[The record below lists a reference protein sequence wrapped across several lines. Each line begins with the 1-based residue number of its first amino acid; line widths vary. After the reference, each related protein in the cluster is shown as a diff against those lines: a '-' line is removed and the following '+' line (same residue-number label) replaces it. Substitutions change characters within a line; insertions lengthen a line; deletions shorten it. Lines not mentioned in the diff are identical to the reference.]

1 MTLLL
6 ASGSKTRAQ
15 ILKKAKIGFEVVDHG
30 VDEEELKIS
39 LNELSPKDISIQ
51 LSEIKAIKPS
61 MKYFDDFV
69 IGADQVLDF
78 NGSLINKAAHL
89 QEAKKQLLDLSG
101 KTHKLI
107 TAITIA
113 KNGVVVWKHYDV
125 AKITMRELSERQ
137 IDEYLY
143 NMDKETLG
151 CVGVYAIEQEG
162 IKLLNKIDG
171 DYFSILGLPLL
182 PLTQFLWQNNILY
195 YSWKTNKNS
204 SY

>member
-6 ASGSKTRAQ
+6 ASGSKTRVE
-15 ILKKAKIGFEVVDHG
+15 ILKKAKISFEVVDHG
-30 VDEEELKIS
+30 VDEEELKVS

-51 LSEIKAIKPS
+51 LAEIKAIKPS
-61 MKYFDDFV
+61 LKHSEAFV
-69 IGADQVLDF
+69 IGADQVLDLD
-78 NGSLINKAAHL
+78 GSIINKAVHL
-89 QEAKKQLLDLSG
+89 QEAKKQLLELNG

-107 TAITIA
+107 TAITVA
-113 KNGVVVWKHYDV
+113 KNGSVVWKHYDI
-125 AKITMRELSERQ
+125 AKITMRELSEKQ
-137 IDEYLY
+137 IDEYLE
-143 NMDKETLG
+143 NMDKETLD

-195 YSWKTNKNS
+195 YG
-204 SY
+204 

>member
-6 ASGSKTRAQ
+6 ASGSKTRAE
-15 ILKKAKIGFEVVDHG
+15 ILKKAKIGFKVVDHG

-61 MKYFDDFV
+61 MKYSEDFV

-125 AKITMRELSERQ
+125 AKITMRELSEKQ
-137 IDEYLY
+137 IDEYLN

-182 PLTQFLWQNNILY
+182 PLTQFLWQKNILY
-195 YSWKTNKNS
+195 YG
-204 SY
+204 

>member
-6 ASGSKTRAQ
+6 ASGSKTRAE
-15 ILKKAKIGFEVVDHG
+15 ILKKAKIGFKVVDHG

-61 MKYFDDFV
+61 MKYFEDFV

-89 QEAKKQLLDLSG
+89 QEAKKQLLELKG

-113 KNGVVVWKHYDV
+113 KNGVVVWKHHDV
-125 AKITMRELSERQ
+125 AKITMRELSEKQ
-137 IDEYLY
+137 IDEYLE

-195 YSWKTNKNS
+195 YG
-204 SY
+204 

>member
-15 ILKKAKIGFEVVDHG
+15 ILKKAKIGFKVVDHG

-39 LNELSPKDISIQ
+39 LHELSPKDISIQ

-61 MKYFDDFV
+61 MKHSEDFV
-69 IGADQVLDF
+69 IGSDQVLDF

-125 AKITMRELSERQ
+125 AKITMRELSEKQ

-195 YSWKTNKNS
+195 YG
-204 SY
+204 

>member
-6 ASGSKTRAQ
+6 ASGSKTRAE
-15 ILKKAKIGFEVVDHG
+15 ILKKAKIGFKVVDHG

-61 MKYFDDFV
+61 MKYSEDFV

-89 QEAKKQLLDLSG
+89 QEAKKQLLDLRG

-125 AKITMRELSERQ
+125 AKITMRELSEKQ
-137 IDEYLY
+137 IDEYLN

-195 YSWKTNKNS
+195 YG
-204 SY
+204 

>member
-6 ASGSKTRAQ
+6 ASGSKTRAE

-30 VDEEELKIS
+30 VDEEELKVS
-39 LNELSPKDISIQ
+39 LNELSPKDISIR

-61 MKYFDDFV
+61 MKHSEDFV
-69 IGADQVLDF
+69 IGSDQVLDF

-125 AKITMRELSERQ
+125 AKITMRELSEKQ

-195 YSWKTNKNS
+195 YG
-204 SY
+204 

>member
-15 ILKKAKIGFEVVDHG
+15 ILKKAKIGFKVVDHG

-39 LNELSPKDISIQ
+39 LNELSPKDISIR

-61 MKYFDDFV
+61 MKHSEDFV

-125 AKITMRELSERQ
+125 AKITMRKLSEKQ
-137 IDEYLY
+137 IDEYLN

-195 YSWKTNKNS
+195 YG
-204 SY
+204 

>member
-6 ASGSKTRAQ
+6 ASGSKTRAE
-15 ILKKAKIGFEVVDHG
+15 ILKKAKIGFKVVDHG

-61 MKYFDDFV
+61 MKNSEDFV

-78 NGSLINKAAHL
+78 NGTLINKAAHL
-89 QEAKKQLLDLSG
+89 QEAKKQILDLNG
-101 KTHKLI
+101 KTHKLS

-125 AKITMRELSERQ
+125 AKITMRELSEKQ
-137 IDEYLY
+137 IDEYLN

-195 YSWKTNKNS
+195 YG
-204 SY
+204 

>member
-15 ILKKAKIGFEVVDHG
+15 ILKKAKIGFKVVDHG

-39 LNELSPKDISIQ
+39 LNELSPKDISIR

-61 MKYFDDFV
+61 MKHSEDFV

-125 AKITMRELSERQ
+125 AKITMRELSEKQ
-137 IDEYLY
+137 IDEYLE
-143 NMDKETLG
+143 NMDKETLD

-195 YSWKTNKNS
+195 YG
-204 SY
+204 

>member
-6 ASGSKTRAQ
+6 ASGSKTRAE
-15 ILKKAKIGFEVVDHG
+15 ILKKAKIGFKVVDHG

-61 MKYFDDFV
+61 TKYSEDFV

-89 QEAKKQLLDLSG
+89 QEAKKQLLELKG

-125 AKITMRELSERQ
+125 AKITMRELSEKQ
-137 IDEYLY
+137 IDEYLN

-171 DYFSILGLPLL
+171 NYFSILGLPLL

-195 YSWKTNKNS
+195 YG
-204 SY
+204 

>member
-1 MTLLL
+1 MCI
-6 ASGSKTRAQ
+6 R
-15 ILKKAKIGFEVVDHG
+15 DR
-30 VDEEELKIS
+30 KIS

-61 MKYFDDFV
+61 MKYSEDFV

-125 AKITMRELSERQ
+125 AKITMRELSEKQ
-137 IDEYLY
+137 IDEYLN

-195 YSWKTNKNS
+195 YG
-204 SY
+204 

>member
-15 ILKKAKIGFEVVDHG
+15 ILKKAKIGFKVVDHG

-61 MKYFDDFV
+61 MKYFEDFV

-89 QEAKKQLLDLSG
+89 QEAKKQLLDLRG

-125 AKITMRELSERQ
+125 AKITMRELSEKQ
-137 IDEYLY
+137 IDEYLN

-182 PLTQFLWQNNILY
+182 PLTQFLWQNHILY
-195 YSWKTNKNS
+195 YG
-204 SY
+204 

>member
-6 ASGSKTRAQ
+6 ASGSKTRAE
-15 ILKKAKIGFEVVDHG
+15 ILKKAKIDFKVVDHG

-61 MKYFDDFV
+61 MKYSEDFV

-89 QEAKKQLLDLSG
+89 QEAKKQLLELKG

-125 AKITMRELSERQ
+125 AKITMRELSEKQ
-137 IDEYLY
+137 IDEYLN

-195 YSWKTNKNS
+195 YG
-204 SY
+204 

>member
-15 ILKKAKIGFEVVDHG
+15 ILKKAKIGFKVVDHG

-61 MKYFDDFV
+61 MKYSGDFV

-125 AKITMRELSERQ
+125 AKITMRELSEKQ
-137 IDEYLY
+137 IDEYLN

-195 YSWKTNKNS
+195 YG
-204 SY
+204 

>member
-6 ASGSKTRAQ
+6 ASGSKTRAE
-15 ILKKAKIGFEVVDHG
+15 ILKKAKIGFKVVDHG

-61 MKYFDDFV
+61 MKYSEDFV

-89 QEAKKQLLDLSG
+89 QEAKKQLLDLNG

-125 AKITMRELSERQ
+125 AKITMRELSEKQ
-137 IDEYLY
+137 IDEYLN

-195 YSWKTNKNS
+195 YG
-204 SY
+204 

>member
-15 ILKKAKIGFEVVDHG
+15 ILKKAKIGFKVVDHG

-39 LNELSPKDISIQ
+39 LNELSPKDISIR

-61 MKYFDDFV
+61 MKHSEDFV
-69 IGADQVLDF
+69 IGSDQVLDF

-113 KNGVVVWKHYDV
+113 KNGAVVWKHYDV
-125 AKITMRELSERQ
+125 AKITMRELSEKQ
-137 IDEYLY
+137 IDEYL
-143 NMDKETLG
+143 NNIDKEILG

-182 PLTQFLWQNNILY
+182 PLTQFLWQNGILY
-195 YSWKTNKNS
+195 YG
-204 SY
+204 

>member
-15 ILKKAKIGFEVVDHG
+15 ILKKAKIGFKVVDHG

-39 LNELSPKDISIQ
+39 LNELSPKDISIR

-61 MKYFDDFV
+61 MKHSEDSV
-69 IGADQVLDF
+69 IGSDQVLDF

-125 AKITMRELSERQ
+125 AKITMRELSEKQ
-137 IDEYLY
+137 IDEYLN

-195 YSWKTNKNS
+195 YG
-204 SY
+204 

>member
-15 ILKKAKIGFEVVDHG
+15 ILKKAKIGFKVVDHG

-61 MKYFDDFV
+61 MKYFEDFV

-125 AKITMRELSERQ
+125 AKITMRELSEKQ
-137 IDEYLY
+137 IDEYLN

-195 YSWKTNKNS
+195 YG
-204 SY
+204 

>member
-15 ILKKAKIGFEVVDHG
+15 ILKKAKIGFKVVDHG

-61 MKYFDDFV
+61 MKYSEDLV
-69 IGADQVLDF
+69 IGADQALDF
-78 NGSLINKAAHL
+78 NGSLINKAGHL
-89 QEAKKQLLDLSG
+89 QEAKKQLLELNG

-107 TAITIA
+107 TSITIA

-125 AKITMRELSERQ
+125 AKITMRELSEKQ

-195 YSWKTNKNS
+195 YD
-204 SY
+204 

>member
-6 ASGSKTRAQ
+6 ASGSKTRAE
-15 ILKKAKIGFEVVDHG
+15 ILKKAKIGFKVVDHG

-61 MKYFDDFV
+61 MKYSEDFV

-89 QEAKKQLLDLSG
+89 QEAKKQLLDLNG

-125 AKITMRELSERQ
+125 AKITMRELSEKQ
-137 IDEYLY
+137 IDEYLN

-182 PLTQFLWQNNILY
+182 PLTQFLWQNHILY
-195 YSWKTNKNS
+195 YG
-204 SY
+204 

>member
-6 ASGSKTRAQ
+6 ASGSKTRAE
-15 ILKKAKIGFEVVDHG
+15 ILKKAKIGFKVVDHG

-61 MKYFDDFV
+61 MKYSEDFV

-89 QEAKKQLLDLSG
+89 QEAKKQLLDLNG

-125 AKITMRELSERQ
+125 AKITMRELSEKQ
-137 IDEYLY
+137 IDEYLD
-143 NMDKETLG
+143 NIDKETLG

-195 YSWKTNKNS
+195 YG
-204 SY
+204 

>member
-15 ILKKAKIGFEVVDHG
+15 ILKKAKIGFKVVDHG

-61 MKYFDDFV
+61 MKYSEDFV

-89 QEAKKQLLDLSG
+89 QEAKKQLLDLNG

-125 AKITMRELSERQ
+125 AKITMRELSEKQ
-137 IDEYLY
+137 IDEYLN

-195 YSWKTNKNS
+195 YG
-204 SY
+204 

>member
-6 ASGSKTRAQ
+6 ASGSKTRAE
-15 ILKKAKIGFEVVDHG
+15 ILNKAKINFKVVEHG

-39 LNELSPKDISIQ
+39 FNKLDPKDISIQ
-51 LSEIKAIKPS
+51 LSEIKAVKPS
-61 MKYFDDFV
+61 MKYSEDFV

-78 NGSLINKAAHL
+78 NGSLINKAENL
-89 QEAKKQLLDLSG
+89 QEAKKQLFELNG

-113 KNGVVVWKHYDV
+113 KKGSVVWKHYDV
-125 AKITMRELSERQ
+125 AKITMRELNEKQ
-137 IDEYLY
+137 IDTYL
-143 NMDKETLG
+143 NNIDKETLD
-151 CVGVYAIEQEG
+151 CVGVYAVEQEG
-162 IKLLNKIDG
+162 IKLLNKIEG

-195 YSWKTNKNS
+195 YG
-204 SY
+204 

>member
-15 ILKKAKIGFEVVDHG
+15 ILKKAKIGFKVVDHG

-61 MKYFDDFV
+61 MKYSEDFV

-125 AKITMRELSERQ
+125 AKITMRELSEKQ
-137 IDEYLY
+137 IDEYLN
-143 NMDKETLG
+143 NMDKETLS

-195 YSWKTNKNS
+195 YG
-204 SY
+204 

>member
-6 ASGSKTRAQ
+6 ASGSKTRAE
-15 ILKKAKIGFEVVDHG
+15 ILKKAKIGFKVVEHG
-30 VDEEELKIS
+30 VDEEELKTS

-61 MKYFDDFV
+61 MKYSEDFV

-78 NGSLINKAAHL
+78 NGTLINKAAHI
-89 QEAKKQLLDLSG
+89 QEAKKQLLDLNG

-113 KNGVVVWKHYDV
+113 KNGVIVWKHYDV
-125 AKITMRELSERQ
+125 AKITMRELSEKQ
-137 IDEYLY
+137 IDEYLN

-195 YSWKTNKNS
+195 YG
-204 SY
+204 

>member
-6 ASGSKTRAQ
+6 ASGSKTRAE
-15 ILKKAKIGFEVVDHG
+15 ILKKAKIGFKVVDHG

-61 MKYFDDFV
+61 MKYFEDFV

-125 AKITMRELSERQ
+125 AKITMRELSEKQ
-137 IDEYLY
+137 IDEYLD
-143 NMDKETLG
+143 NIDKETLG

-195 YSWKTNKNS
+195 YG
-204 SY
+204 

>member
-15 ILKKAKIGFEVVDHG
+15 ILKKAKIGFKVVDHG

-39 LNELSPKDISIQ
+39 LNELSPKDISIR

-61 MKYFDDFV
+61 MKHSEDFV

-89 QEAKKQLLDLSG
+89 QEAKKQLLDLNG

-125 AKITMRELSERQ
+125 AKITMRELSEKQ
-137 IDEYLY
+137 IDEYLN

-195 YSWKTNKNS
+195 YG
-204 SY
+204 

>member
-15 ILKKAKIGFEVVDHG
+15 ILKKAKIGFKVVDHG

-39 LNELSPKDISIQ
+39 LNELSPKDISIR

-61 MKYFDDFV
+61 MKHSEDFV

-195 YSWKTNKNS
+195 YG
-204 SY
+204 

>member
-6 ASGSKTRAQ
+6 ASGSKTRAE
-15 ILKKAKIGFEVVDHG
+15 ILKKAKIDFKVVDHG

-61 MKYFDDFV
+61 MKYSEDFV

-125 AKITMRELSERQ
+125 AKITMRELSEKQ
-137 IDEYLY
+137 IDEYLN

-195 YSWKTNKNS
+195 YG
-204 SY
+204 

>member
-15 ILKKAKIGFEVVDHG
+15 ILKKAKIGFKVVDHG

-39 LNELSPKDISIQ
+39 LNELSPKDISIR

-61 MKYFDDFV
+61 MKHSEDFV
-69 IGADQVLDF
+69 IGSDQVLDF

-125 AKITMRELSERQ
+125 AKITMRELSEKQ
-137 IDEYLY
+137 IDEYLN

-195 YSWKTNKNS
+195 YG
-204 SY
+204 

>member
-6 ASGSKTRAQ
+6 ASGSKTRAE
-15 ILKKAKIGFEVVDHG
+15 ILKKAKISFKVVDHG

-39 LNELSPKDISIQ
+39 LNELNPKDISIQ

-61 MKYFDDFV
+61 MKHSEDFV
-69 IGADQVLDF
+69 IGSDQVLDF

-125 AKITMRELSERQ
+125 AKITMRELSEKQ

-195 YSWKTNKNS
+195 YG
-204 SY
+204 

>member
-6 ASGSKTRAQ
+6 ASRSKTRAQ
-15 ILKKAKIGFEVVDHG
+15 ILKKAKIGFKVVDHG

-61 MKYFDDFV
+61 MKYSEDFV

-89 QEAKKQLLDLSG
+89 QEAKKQLLDLNG

-125 AKITMRELSERQ
+125 AKITMRELSEKQ
-137 IDEYLY
+137 IDECLN

-195 YSWKTNKNS
+195 YG
-204 SY
+204 

>member
-15 ILKKAKIGFEVVDHG
+15 ILKKAKIGFKVVDHG

-39 LNELSPKDISIQ
+39 LNELSPKDISIR

-61 MKYFDDFV
+61 MKHSEDFV

-125 AKITMRELSERQ
+125 AKITMRELSEKQ
-137 IDEYLY
+137 IDEYLN

-195 YSWKTNKNS
+195 YG
-204 SY
+204 